1 MFVKNMNTE
10 KYKTE
15 AEAFLSEVE
24 KEYYLHFSGQK
35 DSLSLSGIFDR
46 YKHLFGRENILYFK
60 DLAGKSSGESKK
72 KFSYLLKFCAE
83 GYLEREV
90 KNLIDEMAV
99 EEAEARVEIEGKM
112 VSFRYSEV
120 LLANEED
127 KIKRDIIEEK
137 RNKIIAGHFNKNLY
151 ACCDTLHRQ
160 AKNLGFS
167 SYRDLFSYLK
177 GEDFFE
183 LDAEMDKL
191 LSETQLLYEK
201 HFGGLLERELG
212 IKLEKSRKSD
222 FAFIKRAKKYDRF
235 FAKNSLA
242 AIFRDTLLGMG
253 IDIQKQDN
261 INLDVEE
268 RENKSPRA
276 FCSTVRV
283 PQEIYLVVSPIG
295 GQDDYE
301 AMLHEGGHAL
311 HFGNTKAGIDF
322 EYKYLGDNS
331 VTEGYA
337 FCLEQ
342 LMQNRQWLIDFLR
355 ITDSEAKE
363 FAYFSNIVKLWF
375 VRRYAGKLKYELILH
390 GGEPINSKD
399 KVYKD
404 ILSSVNLMEYS
415 EESYLKDVDEG
426 FYCTN
431 YIRAWIFQSQLKE
444 YMHRKFG
451 YEWYRKK
458 KAGSFLR
465 ELWSYGQKY
474 SSSEVLSQ
482 LDFKKLDPSYLVDSL
497 TEEIKNY
504 KNS

>member
-1 MFVKNMNTE
+1 MNIK
-10 KYKTE
+10 KYETD

-46 YKHLFGRENILYFK
+46 YKYLFDRNNILYFK
-60 DLAGKSSGESKK
+60 DLAGKNSGEGRK
-72 KFSYLLKFCAE
+72 KFSYLLKFCTE
-83 GYLEREV
+83 CYLEREV
-90 KNLIDEMAV
+90 KDLVDGMAA
-99 EEAEARVEIEGKM
+99 EEAEARVNIEGKI
-112 VSFRYSEV
+112 VPFRYSEV

-127 KIKRDIIEEK
+127 KTKRDIIEEK
-137 RNKIIAGHFNKNLY
+137 RNKIIDKHFNKNLY
-151 ACCDTLHRQ
+151 TYWDTLHGQ
-160 AKNLGFS
+160 AKDLGFS
-167 SYRDLFSYLK
+167 SYSDLFSYLK
-177 GEDFFE
+177 EEDFFE
-183 LDAEMDKL
+183 LDAGMDRL

-212 IKLEKSRKSD
+212 IKLERSKRSD

-235 FAKNSLA
+235 FAKDSLT
-242 AIFRDTLLGMG
+242 AIFKDTLLGMG
-253 IDIQKQDN
+253 IDIQKQGN

-283 PQEIYLVVSPIG
+283 PQEIYLVVMPIG

-311 HFGNTKAGIDF
+311 HFGNTKADLDF
-322 EYKYLGDNS
+322 EYRYLGDNA

-355 ITDSEAKE
+355 ITDAEAKE
-363 FAYFSNIVKLWF
+363 FVYFSNIVKLWF
-375 VRRYAGKLKYELILH
+375 VRRYAGKLKYELMLH
-390 GGEPINSKD
+390 GGEPISSKG

-458 KAGSFLR
+458 KTGDFLR

-482 LDFKKLDPSYLVDSL
+482 LDFKKLDPGYLVDSL